1 MTNTKEIIKQG
12 IKPVLHFTC
21 KMCST
26 EWLDSEYKIKERNS
40 TSIIYDKQP
49 VSDCPIC
56 NMTSY
61 NYKKLQEKL
70 VTKNI
75 PEPPQPPKPIK
86 PELRNEGFFINVLTT
101 GR

>member
-21 KMCST
+21 KICNT
-26 EWLDSEYKIKERNS
+26 EWLDCGYEVKEINS
-40 TSIIYDKQP
+40 TFETSDKQP

-56 NMTSY
+56 NTTSY
-61 NYKKLQEKL
+61 NYKKSIDVSVTKDLQE
-70 VTKNI
+70 
-75 PEPPQPPKPIK
+75 PPRPPKPIQ
-86 PELRNEGFFINVLTT
+86 PELRNDGFFINILTT